1 MVDDKDNPTRIL
13 YEWTLDGK
21 NGQIIKP
28 VQPDQPDTPS
38 EPDVPD
44 EPDTPSEPEDPSEPD
59 DPGIS
64 DGPTKE
70 ELAKEIQEKEE
81 RLKEL
86 ELEQRTAEL
95 ELKQLKKKG
104 RQCDRNQYSGRN
116 RKIGDG

>member
-1 MVDDKDNPTRIL
+1 MDTGWK
-13 YEWTLDGK
+13 EWSDH
-21 NGQIIKP
+21 QA